1 MYVHSFQVIFWWQ
14 ASTITWRPSEGPQP
28 IAIGCSIDFL
38 QDNEARF
45 NYVSAIKWSI
55 QTYTYARATLIKI

>member
-1 MYVHSFQVIFWWQ
+1 M
-14 ASTITWRPSEGPQP
+14 EGPQP
-28 IAIGCSIDFL
+28 IAIGCSIYFL